1 MSQSLTIHQ
10 ELRKQFVLQQVSN
23 LESQLTK
30 WVSHNCPNEDILQSH
45 SDEAHSQSQTHINVI
60 HFQGLLMY
68 LKSLSENPS
77 QLEFHTLKSLQQYFD
92 YMSQILQNEL
102 KLSYQRQTMKI
113 SDKTI
118 EKKSQKF
125 SKKSNLIL
133 KNWLNKHYFYP
144 YPSKEQVEQLAEKC
158 NLTQKQIQ
166 IWFINARG
174 RIGNKMYEEKKFK
187 NIVKSK
193 YLSLN
198 SNKAS
203 KEKLEINQIDS

>member
-10 ELRKQFVLQQVSN
+10 ELRKQFVLQQVTN

-30 WVSHNCPNEDILQSH
+30 WVQHNCPNDDILQSH
-45 SDEAHSQSQTHINVI
+45 SDEAHSQSQTHTNVL
-60 HFQGLLMY
+60 HFQGLLIY

-77 QLEFHTLKSLQQYFD
+77 PLEFHTMKSLQQYFD

-113 SDKTI
+113 NDKNI

-133 KNWLNKHYFYP
+133 KNWLNKHYSYP

-158 NLTQKQIQ
+158 QLTQKQIQ

-174 RIGNKMYEEKKFK
+174 RIGNKMYEERKFK

-198 SNKAS
+198 SNKIN
-203 KEKLEINQIDS
+203 KEKLELNQNDQ

>member
-1 MSQSLTIHQ
+1 MSQSLAIHQ

-23 LESQLTK
+23 LESQLNK
-30 WVSHNCPNEDILQSH
+30 WVQHNCPNEDILQSH
-45 SDEAHSQSQTHINVI
+45 SDEIHSQSQTHTNVI

-68 LKSLSENPS
+68 LKSFSENPS
-77 QLEFHTLKSLQQYFD
+77 QLEFNTLKSLQQYFD
-92 YMSQILQNEL
+92 YMSQVLQNEL

-113 SDKTI
+113 TDKTI

-133 KNWLNKHYFYP
+133 KNWLNKHYSYP
-144 YPSKEQVEQLAEKC
+144 YPSKEQVEQLADKC

-198 SNKAS
+198 NKSNK
-203 KEKLEINQIDS
+203 EQLEIKQNDQ